1 MKNLFTILVSLLLCS
16 SVFANGRTIDLNGE
30 YVSLGK
36 LGQTRGAAAYE
47 TFEVVRTNETP
58 EKVNVSF
65 NMEQL
70 DNVCVRYAYR
80 DVWVPGYRDVVCHVN
95 RYGDR
100 VCRTVYRGGYYRTE
114 RYCADYDA
122 VPSRVTKSI
131 RLNFKK
137 AHKLDNGD
145 KEIFRVTFSQ
155 NGLFS
160 TKVEASASK
169 VQTVGD
175 YKIKFRKFL
184 VKDQLV
190 FKKK

>member
-1 MKNLFTILVSLLLCS
+1 MKSLLTVLFAFALS
-16 SVFANGRTIDLNGE
+16 AQIFADSRSVDLNGE
-30 YVSLGK
+30 FVSIGK
-36 LGQTRGAAAYE
+36 LGQTRGAAAFE
-47 TFEVVRTNETP
+47 TFEVVRTQETP
-58 EKVNVSF
+58 KKVDVSF

-80 DVWVPGYRDVVCHVN
+80 DVWVPGYRDVVCHTN
-95 RYGDR
+95 RYGQT
-100 VCRTVYRGGYYRTE
+100 VCRNVYRVGYYRQE
-114 RYCADYDA
+114 RFCADYDT

-137 AHKLDNGD
+137 AHKLENGD
-145 KEIFRVTFSQ
+145 SEIFRVTFSQ

-169 VQTVGD
+169 VQTLGD

-190 FKKK
+190 FKAK